1 MIGRSWSTH
10 SVKSTPQTI
19 CPKVRTARFR
29 RQPHHC
35 RSPKHPTAAEEY
47 VSEINKLVAQ
57 LNVERID
64 PALIAEEI
72 NKDMSSWLK
81 ANEKRYRKNKMVQM
95 PTESNPRPLA
105 AVMQVSTMAG
115 YVPSPT
121 DCGACSM
128 GLP

>member
-1 MIGRSWSTH
+1 M
-10 SVKSTPQTI
+10 
-19 CPKVRTARFR
+19 
-29 RQPHHC
+29 
-35 RSPKHPTAAEEY
+35 
-47 VSEINKLVAQ
+47 SEINKLVAQ

-64 PALIAEEI
+64 PAMIAEKI

-81 ANEKRYRKNKMVQM
+81 ANEKKYRKNKMVQM